1 MPLNNKTRLQSVQT
15 PDPSQFQ
22 PQQQQTTGKR
32 TGQFMSGM
40 VNFYGNILKGAA
52 SKLKG
57 GGGGPKKE
65 EAPPYG

>member
-22 PQQQQTTGKR
+22 PQQQMTGKR
-32 TGQFMSGM
+32 TGQFLSGM
-40 VNFYGNILKGAA
+40 MSFYGNILKGAT
-52 SKLKG
+52 SRLKG
-57 GGGGPKKE
+57 GGEKKE